1 MSSGEKWERS
11 RPLRKRLS
19 FSERE
24 WETVQ
29 RRMKLAGAQS
39 FEDFARR
46 AILDQEIVVRQ
57 VAFDPKPIGAELARI
72 GNNINQIA
80 RLVNTESV
88 TTLEEMK
95 ATRALVRE
103 IQELIERAAKAV

>member
-1 MSSGEKWERS
+1 MQLTNARS
-11 RPLRKRLS
+11 
-19 FSERE
+19 F
-24 WETVQ
+24 
-29 RRMKLAGAQS
+29 GG
-39 FEDFARR
+39 FARR
-46 AILDQEIVVRQ
+46 AMLDTEIVVRPI
-57 VAFDPKPIGAELARI
+57 AFDPKPLGAELARI

-103 IQELIERAAKAV
+103 IQALIERAAKEV

>member
-1 MSSGEKWERS
+1 MTDQPKRT
-11 RPLRKRLS
+11 RPVRKILS
-19 FSERE
+19 FSVGE

-29 RRMKLAGAQS
+29 RRMQIASARS

-46 AILDQEIVVRQ
+46 AILDQEIVVQRI
-57 VAFDPKPIGAELARI
+57 AFDPQVVGAELARI

-80 RLVNTESV
+80 RNVNTEAV
-88 TTLEEMK
+88 TTLDEMR

-103 IQELIERAAKAV
+103 IQAVIERAANEV

>member
-1 MSSGEKWERS
+1 MTENENQRS
-11 RPLRKRLS
+11 RPVIKS
-19 FSERE
+19 VAFTEGE
-24 WETVQ
+24 WERVE
-29 RRMKLAGAQS
+29 RRLQLTASRS
-39 FEDFARR
+39 FGEFARR

-57 VAFDPKPIGAELARI
+57 VAFDPKPLGAEIARI

-103 IQELIERAAKAV
+103 IQALIERAAKAV

>member
-1 MSSGEKWERS
+1 MTENENQRS
-11 RPLRKRLS
+11 RPVIKS
-19 FSERE
+19 VAFTEGE
-24 WETVQ
+24 WERVE
-29 RRMKLAGAQS
+29 RRLRLTASRS
-39 FEDFARR
+39 FGEFARR

-57 VAFDPKPIGAELARI
+57 VAFDPKPLGAELARI

-103 IQELIERAAKAV
+103 IQALIERAARAV

>member
-1 MSSGEKWERS
+1 MSEADEKPRSIIKAVSFPAEQWPAIERRFHLSGETNFSRFVRS
-11 RPLRKRLS
+11 
-19 FSERE
+19 
-24 WETVQ
+24 
-29 RRMKLAGAQS
+29 
-39 FEDFARR
+39 
-46 AILDQEIVVRQ
+46 AILDTEIRVRQ
-57 VAFDPKPIGAELARI
+57 IAFDPAPLGAELARI

-103 IQELIERAAKAV
+103 IQALIERAAKEAE